1 MAFKIKGITVEITFY
16 FAALIAFM
24 LSMRAPADVLI
35 AVFSSLF
42 HETGHLAA
50 MFWVG
55 NAPQAVRFEL
65 TGMNINR
72 RQSTK
77 ISMKNELIIALGG
90 PFANL
95 LIFVIF
101 CFVYAFRQTLA
112 WLTASADSQRYP
124 R

>member
-35 AVFSSLF
+35 AVFSSIF

-55 NAPQAVRFEL
+55 NSTQAVRFEL
-65 TGMNINR
+65 IGMNISIYFN
-72 RQSTK
+72 
-77 ISMKNELIIALGG
+77 IFIIK
-90 PFANL
+90 
-95 LIFVIF
+95 
-101 CFVYAFRQTLA
+101 
-112 WLTASADSQRYP
+112 
-124 R
+124 